1 MVSLTDMSLLRQY
14 LGDSGKQSNPVNETT
29 CNAYANVMQ
38 ILKTAHPVPQ
48 GTYRHIFIFLLW
60 ISVHFRLV
68 W

>member
-1 MVSLTDMSLLRQY
+1 MVSLADLSLLRQC

-48 GTYRHIFIFLLW
+48 GTAHIGIFL
-60 ISVHFRLV
+60 SFCFGYQCTSD
-68 W
+68 